1 MNKVPSMCPDS
12 NNQTF
17 RLYKINEIK
26 DYFIAKIRER
36 ELMSKGLMLFRSKLS
51 SINRTISKAL
61 IDNEISH
68 EDFTTIIDEER
79 NYCELKES
87 IRIMESQRSNIER
100 NKLIEDGKGIGFVK
114 LSDKMKELIIILSL
128 KYKAMLS
135 FLFKL

>member
-26 DYFIAKIRER
+26 DFIAKIRER

-87 IRIMESQRSNIER
+87 IRIMESQRSNIEI

-114 LSDKMKELIIILSL
+114 LPDKMKELIIILSL